1 MEGRDGEGLGR
12 GPLFLCFEQSGASDC
27 YFRGASPK
35 WMVLPLRNDNGI
47 VIVMANKPM
56 HFTESGH
63 DKYELAD
70 SAMDGLMD
78 RMADF
83 NETLTTDSFEYV
95 MDAIRAAL
103 DECDVQAL

>member
-1 MEGRDGEGLGR
+1 
-12 GPLFLCFEQSGASDC
+12 
-27 YFRGASPK
+27 
-35 WMVLPLRNDNGI
+35 MVLPFLNRNGI
-47 VIVMANKPM
+47 VIVIGTQPM

-70 SAMDGLMD
+70 SAMNGLMD

-103 DECDVQAL
+103 DECDVQSL